1 MNENLNSAKYLATLV
16 LQLTSLA
23 ELFLKDYEAELYKA
37 GFESKQ
43 AAKMRI
49 KQNAELAKK
58 LRLNLKSIELD
69 LTGKCSEEQEDAFLD
84 DVGFLH
90 NLILKAYSVAGER
103 DNRRKRI
110 LKTMDNLYPKKMLS
124 LEK

>member
-1 MNENLNSAKYLATLV
+1 MNENLDSAKYLATLV

-23 ELFLKDYEAELYKA
+23 ELFLKDYEAQLYKA
-37 GFESKQ
+37 GYESKQ

-49 KQNAELAKK
+49 KQNADLARK
-58 LRLNLKSIELD
+58 LRLNLKSIELE
-69 LTGKCSEEQEDAFLD
+69 LTGKCSEEQADAFLD
-84 DVGFLH
+84 DVGFLY
-90 NLILKAYSVAGER
+90 NLILKAYSVAGEK

-110 LKTMDNLYPKKMLS
+110 LKTVDNLYPKKMLL